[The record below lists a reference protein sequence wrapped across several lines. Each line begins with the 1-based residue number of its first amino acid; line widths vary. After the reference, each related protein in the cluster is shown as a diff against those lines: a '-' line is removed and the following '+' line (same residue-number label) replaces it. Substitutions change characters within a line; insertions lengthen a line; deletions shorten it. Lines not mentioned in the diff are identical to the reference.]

1 MCWDLHPHLE
11 LWNILLQNYFGRE
24 LFLWRNALSPFQ
36 LAPFLIGLSNPDARH
51 VLLGFT
57 ESLAVSGSATE
68 EGPAS
73 KMERI
78 GSRPPVLRSV
88 APGRGCVVA
97 ISVGHQA
104 ALMTY
109 V

>member
-68 EGPAS
+68 E
-73 KMERI
+73 
-78 GSRPPVLRSV
+78 VLQVKCKGLDLVLQSY
-88 APGRGCVVA
+88 
-97 ISVGHQA
+97 A
-104 ALMTY
+104 ALPLGGDVLLPLVWGTKLH
-109 V
+109 